1 MKFEIDLQKL
11 RLKKEQYAYIIIF
24 LAVIFYLTLFFIYI
38 FTPRPQRV
46 TILNI
51 NSPDSVIP
59 VRDSIVTPVLYQR
72 IPELDTLN
80 ILDRKKKFI
89 EVILPTSLLAQEIIE
104 DKKERIIELKN
115 KKELTPEDSIFLN
128 KMLTRFKA
136 TNIDD
141 LLSRIKPIPMSIILA
156 QASTESAWGRSR
168 FCREANNLFGVWSF
182 NKNEKRIP
190 AGKRRD
196 KKTIYL
202 RNYDSPLE
210 SILDYFYTIGRS
222 NAFTDFRDILDV
234 SDNPYRLIW
243 FLQNYSEKRLEYVI
257 TLRNIIEHNN
267 PSRYDNYV
275 LPEIDKN
282 DKTWKK
288 LVNRY

>member
-11 RLKKEQYAYIIIF
+11 RLKREQYASIIIF
-24 LAVIFYLTLFFIYI
+24 LAVIFYLTLFAIYI

-46 TILNI
+46 TILNT

-59 VRDSIVTPVLYQR
+59 VNDSIVTPVLYQR

-89 EVILPTSLLAQEIIE
+89 EVILPTTLLAQKIIE
-104 DKKERIIELKN
+104 DKKERVLELEN
-115 KKELTPEDSIFLN
+115 KIELTPEDSTFLID
-128 KMLTRFKA
+128 MLIRFKA
-136 TNIDD
+136 KNIED
-141 LLSRIKPIPMSIILA
+141 LLSRMKPIPTSIVLA

-168 FCREANNLFGVWSF
+168 FCHEANNLFGVWSF
-182 NKNEKRIP
+182 NENEKRIP

-202 RNYDSPLE
+202 RKYDSPLE

-222 NAFTDFRDILDV
+222 NAFTDFRDVLDI
-234 SDNPYRLIW
+234 SENPYRLIW
-243 FLQNYSEKRLEYVI
+243 FLQNYSERRLEYVI
-257 TLRNIIEHNN
+257 TLRNVIEHNN
-267 PSRYDNYV
+267 LSRYDNYV
-275 LPEIDKN
+275 LPEIDKG
-282 DKTWKK
+282 DKTWKE
-288 LVNRY
+288 LVEKY